1 MKKYFSVLI
10 MTLLLVRIVP
20 ARADEGMWLP
30 ILLGEGTE
38 AEMQRLG
45 MKISA
50 EDIYSLNKPCIK
62 DAVVLFGG
70 GCTAEIVSDQGLILT
85 NHHCGRSAIQAHST
99 LDLNYLAN
107 GFWAAN
113 NDEELANPGLKVSI
127 LLRMEDVTNKVL
139 TGINNKADETQ
150 RQAQIKANCERV
162 AKEASEKGK
171 YTSSVE
177 TFYYGNQYIL
187 VIYQV
192 FRDVRLVGAPPV
204 SIGNFGG
211 DTDNWMW
218 PRHTGDFSV
227 FRIYAD
233 KDNQPANYD
242 KSNVPYK
249 PAFHLSISTKGIKEN
264 DFTFIVGFPGQTQ
277 EYLASDAV
285 DFIANTENPALIRI
299 REKRLDIMDKYMK
312 TDKLTR
318 LKYSAKYYSI
328 GNFWKKMIG
337 EAKGIKRLNTIAQKK
352 ELEKRFTA
360 WVNADK
366 DRKLKYGSVL
376 ASFTETYK
384 ELLPYELAA
393 DYFVDAGLGIEI
405 VRFARNFYKLVD
417 LSNGKKANDADIQE
431 CLDQLKATSAGFFK
445 NYDTRI
451 DQEVMA
457 ALLQMYYKDLDPAY
471 VPDVVLNNGTAT
483 NGDFTAYTA
492 ECFKKSFMVSEE
504 KVNEFLMNYKPG
516 KASVIKKDPIF
527 ILSSGLYS
535 FYAENIYAKVSMM
548 EEEVN
553 GYYRK
558 YMRGLMEMDTL
569 KHFYPDANLTM
580 RVTYGKIGGYHPR
593 DAVDYSWFTTLPGI
607 MKKEDTA
614 VYDYL
619 VDPKLKTLC
628 ANKDYGQWA
637 DADGNMHV
645 CFIAS
650 NHTTG
655 GNSGSP
661 VLNAEGQ
668 LIGINFDRVWEGT
681 MSDIAFDPERCRN
694 IAVDI
699 RYCLFIIDK
708 FAGSKRLIDEM
719 TLVK

>member
-1 MKKYFSVLI
+1 MKKVFTIFVLTCLLAGRFS
-10 MTLLLVRIVP
+10 

-30 ILLGEGTE
+30 ILLGEGPE
-38 AEMQRLG
+38 AEMQRMG

-70 GCTAEIVSDQGLILT
+70 GCTAELVSSQGLILT
-85 NHHCGRSAIQAHST
+85 NHHCGRSSIQAHST
-99 LDLNYLAN
+99 LDMNYLAN
-107 GFWAAN
+107 GFWAGSN
-113 NDEELANPGLKVSI
+113 EEELPNPGLKVSM
-127 LLRMEDVTNKVL
+127 LVRMEDVTGRVL
-139 TGINNKADETQ
+139 TGINNKAEETQ
-150 RQAQIKANCERV
+150 RQAQIKANCERI

-171 YTSSVE
+171 YTTSVE

-233 KDNQPANYD
+233 KDNQPAAYD
-242 KSNVPYK
+242 KANVPYK
-249 PAFHLSISTKGIKEN
+249 PAYHLSISIKGVKEN
-264 DFTFIVGFPGQTQ
+264 DFTFIVGYPGQTQ

-285 DFIANTENPALIRI
+285 DFIGNVEDPALVKMRG
-299 REKRLDIMDKYMK
+299 KRLEIMEYYMK
-312 TDKLTR
+312 ADKLTR
-318 LKYSAKYYSI
+318 LKYSSKYYGI

-337 EAKGIKRLNTIAQKK
+337 ESKGIQRLKIIARKK
-352 ELEKRFTA
+352 ELEKRFSV

-366 DRKLKYGSVL
+366 DRKAKYGNVL
-376 ASFTETYK
+376 ASFSETYK
-384 ELLPYELAA
+384 ELHPFELAA
-393 DYFVDAGLGIEI
+393 DYFMEAGLGIEI
-405 VRFARNFYKLVD
+405 VRFARNFSKLVD
-417 LSNGKKANDADIQE
+417 LSNGKKSNDAEIND
-431 CLDQLKATSAGFFK
+431 CLTQLKGTTAGFFK
-445 NYDTRI
+445 NYDVRI
-451 DQEVMA
+451 DKEVMA
-457 ALLQMYYKDLDPAY
+457 ALLQMYYRDLDPAY
-471 VPDVVLNNGTAT
+471 VPDVVLNNGAAT
-483 NGDFTAYTA
+483 NGDYSGYT
-492 ECFKKSFMVSEE
+492 EMCFKKSFLVSQE
-504 KVNEFLMNYKPG
+504 KVLEFLTNYKPG
-516 KASVIKKDPIF
+516 KASAIKKDPIY

-558 YMRGLMEMDTL
+558 YMKGLMEMDSA

-580 RVTYGKIGGYHPR
+580 RVTYGKIGGYKPR
-593 DAVDYSWFTTLPGI
+593 DAVSYNWFTTLPGI
-607 MKKEDTA
+607 LKKEDTA

-619 VDPKLKTLC
+619 VDPKLKELS
-628 ANKDYGQWA
+628 NKKDFGPWA
-637 DADGNMHV
+637 DADGSMHV

-661 VLNAEGQ
+661 VLNADGQ

-681 MSDIAFDPERCRN
+681 MSDIVYDPERCRN